1 MPSLK
6 VIDGSS
12 LRTLGLAEYL
22 WVENGALRSKVRA
35 IPVGENTD
43 GPVPILEAWNTHDD
57 QGQPVL
63 LSPCHYLPDP
73 LRPQP
78 SYLVLCEVRDLRDV
92 SLPTNTRSALRF
104 LERQEV
110 FLGVVGLPSAVPP
123 GRPARQSLPG
133 CRAPLRGLPRCRAD
147 DPQRQLEHG
156 PVGFQGRPPPVVS
169 EKTLAG
175 AKFNRTTFRRRL
187 GPLPK
192 INEILGKG

>member
-123 GRPARQSLPG
+123 GR
-133 CRAPLRGLPRCRAD
+133 
-147 DPQRQLEHG
+147 
-156 PVGFQGRPPPVVS
+156 
-169 EKTLAG
+169 
-175 AKFNRTTFRRRL
+175 L

-192 INEILGKG
+192 INEILGKE